1 MAGAAP
7 AGGGALAPP
16 AALNAPAVA
25 HGFTRCN
32 LPGADNTLDYI
43 YAASGAKLVSAF
55 PKLGW
60 LDASSVAPGS
70 KAAPALAVQGVTC
83 CSAFGDWDG
92 AALQPALRQSEL
104 TVSFSL
110 AYMSRAADTL
120 DGLGLL
126 DRAHHH
132 FQSFLDTLEVA
143 LPRVPSP
150 SPFELG
156 AGDLVELSPFLQGG
170 SPGIAAVAPV
180 AAVLAQARV
189 PAVRA
194 NAARGI
200 AGSAAIPAVVARRA
214 VLGVAAVPAVPASGP
229 AELEWWSLVQVGHVV
244 DKQSLFPFA
253 LFCRRGLVALDRC
266 SPAARADATS
276 RVRAVA
282 DSLAG
287 YLSADA
293 SAPPGA
299 AVLARLF
306 RRTHHRILALPDELR
321 SGSFDPDELEME
333 LMDDVAYVSGDAS
346 RRDTIT
352 LGRLDYVQPSYPE
365 LADYLSRVGS
375 AGAKATTLDR
385 LSSVLTEAQVKLSL
399 FSRLGPLNL
408 FLAAH
413 NPFLVQCWN
422 KSLPVEGVDG
432 VTSLLLKEHTEWK
445 ESKPG
450 VAPLTDAL
458 NDLDLVGTGHGSAAL
473 TEGALKRALV
483 EDTRFIDAAEE
494 ISQLD
499 LTDEDRR
506 VEAVEI
512 ATLSR
517 CDVFH
522 RFFAKPSSFINRH
535 AVFGH
540 LHQCIGDMGTH
551 IGRAQ
556 AADSITGVI
565 PKLRADWTFPSDLC
579 ALLFR
584 GRISKLFEGLFN
596 GPGGALALYNLT
608 ASEPF
613 VEVPEDQL
621 YVVESVLE
629 LLIPFARATFVGAG
643 WNAVSTTGY
652 TAASLLERQLE
663 HVKWVRG
670 MGATEVP
677 TLLQHA
683 QTNFKQAL
691 LAADIHVG
699 TLNGDP
705 EPAKVVRDHLLKK
718 GTCEFDKEINRKR
731 EGAEPL
737 VIVRRAFP
745 NLMPT
750 SAPRSLPGVVLSGGG
765 GGGQGAGAVKPKKGD
780 AKKPDGSKPD
790 DQPKPPGSAKSLASW
805 TDDTHL
811 RVGATV
817 YDVEAV
823 AKLYSLD
830 VAEMCWPVLLTVKR
844 GGHALCLCPKWGE
857 PGHTSLTSKAH
868 VKPKGWNITTI
879 EKNHSAKAPGASG
892 KGPKAGDKRKK

>member
-1 MAGAAP
+1 MAGAPP
-7 AGGGALAPP
+7 AGGGAPAPP
-16 AALNAPAVA
+16 AALAAPAVA

-32 LPGADNTLDYI
+32 IPGADNTLDYI
-43 YAASGAKLVSAF
+43 YAPSGAKLLSAF

-60 LDASSVAPGS
+60 VDASSVAPGC

-92 AALQPALRQSEL
+92 AALQPALALSEL
-104 TVSFSL
+104 TASFSL
-110 AYMSRAADTL
+110 AYMSRAADAL

-126 DRAHHH
+126 DRVYHH
-132 FQSFLDTLEVA
+132 FQSFLDALEVA

-156 AGDLVELSPFLQGG
+156 AGELEELSPFLRGG
-170 SPGIAAVAPV
+170 SPGVAAVAPV
-180 AAVLAQARV
+180 AAVLGRARV

-200 AGSAAIPAVVARRA
+200 VAVAAIPAVVARPA
-214 VLGVAAVPAVPASGP
+214 VLGVAAVPAVPPSGP
-229 AELEWWSLVQVGHVV
+229 AELQWWSLVQVGHTV

-266 SPAARADATS
+266 SPIARADATS

-287 YLSADA
+287 YLSAEHGGA
-293 SAPPGA
+293 TGA

-333 LMDDVAYVSGDAS
+333 LMDDVAYVSGDAA

-352 LGRLDYVQPSYPE
+352 LGRLSYVQPSYPE

-413 NPFLVQCWN
+413 NPFLIQCWN

-445 ESKPG
+445 DSKPS

-458 NDLDLVGTGHGSAAL
+458 NDLDLVGTGRGGAAL

-483 EDTRFIDAAEE
+483 EDTRFVDAAEE

-499 LTDEDRR
+499 LTDENQRI
-506 VEAVEI
+506 EAVEV

-522 RFFAKPSSFINRH
+522 RFFAKPSSLINRH
-535 AVFGH
+535 AVFGQ
-540 LHQCIGDMGTH
+540 LHQCIGDMGAH
-551 IGRAQ
+551 LGRAQ
-556 AADSITGVI
+556 AADPATGTI

-596 GPGGALALYNLT
+596 GVGGALALYNLT

-677 TLLQHA
+677 TLLQLA

-691 LAADIHVG
+691 LDADLHVA

-750 SAPRSLPGVVLSGGG
+750 SAPRSLPGVILDGGG
-765 GGGQGAGAVKPKKGD
+765 GGPGPGPGKPGKPGD
-780 AKKPDGSKPD
+780 KKPGDKKPE

-805 TDDTHL
+805 TDDTHMRL
-811 RVGATV
+811 GATI
-817 YDVEAV
+817 YDVEAI

-844 GGHALCLCPKWGE
+844 GGHALCLCPQWEE

-868 VKPKGWNITTI
+868 VRPKGWNITTI
-879 EKNHSAKAPGASG
+879 EKNHSAKAPGAPG
-892 KGPKAGDKRKK
+892 KGPQAGDKRKQ